1 MSLENRKLRE
11 VIESLRQE
19 LSVKSKRLL
28 ELQFEQEELQKSRKR
43 NQTEIEEYQARLAK
57 ERENQREM
65 QLRLE
70 QLISEVQFLK
80 NLSR

>member
-19 LSVKSKRLL
+19 LSTKSKRLI

-43 NQTEIEEYQARLAK
+43 QQSEIEEYQQRMTR
-57 ERENQREM
+57 ERESQREM
-65 QLRLE
+65 QQRLE
-70 QLISEVQFLK
+70 
-80 NLSR
+80 

>member
-19 LSVKSKRLL
+19 LSVKSKRLI
-28 ELQFEQEELQKSRKR
+28 ELQFEQEELHKSRKR
-43 NQTEIEEYQARLAK
+43 YQTEIEEQQARLSK

-70 QLISEVQFLK
+70 
-80 NLSR
+80 